1 MEQTRNLIKV
11 LLGLTILLGIATI
24 YTISSIVPS
33 FVVDGASIILVIYAI
48 IFLVLLRRW
57 NRGILVIPIVLSI
70 FTIVAVFSTT
80 QHIKLIEEGY
90 LPAIVIISSGMILEV
105 GLFISSAYAIWKR
118 K

>member
-1 MEQTRNLIKV
+1 MEQTRNIIKV

-48 IFLVLLRRW
+48 IFLVLLRQW
-57 NRGILVIPIVLSI
+57 NRGILVIPIILSI

-105 GLFISSAYAIWKR
+105 ALFISSVFAIWKR

>member
-1 MEQTRNLIKV
+1 MDQTRFLIRL
-11 LLGLTILLGIATI
+11 LLGLTILLGIGTI

-33 FVVDGASIILVIYAI
+33 FVVDSASVILVIYVV
-48 IFLVLLRRW
+48 IFLLLLRRW
-57 NRGILVIPIVLSI
+57 NRGVLVVPVILSI

-90 LPAIVIISSGMILEV
+90 LPAIIIISSGMVLEV
-105 GLFISSAYAIWKR
+105 ALFISSVFAIWKR

>member
-1 MEQTRNLIKV
+1 MERTRTIIKL
-11 LLGLTILLGIATI
+11 LLGLTILLGIGTI

-33 FVVDGASIILVIYAI
+33 FVVDSAAVILVIYAI
-48 IFLVLLRRW
+48 IFILLLREW
-57 NRGILVIPIVLSI
+57 NRGILAVPIVLSI

-105 GLFISSAYAIWKR
+105 ALFISSVFAIWKR